1 MQCMQLPPTSM
12 TCIVATAAQL
22 QILKTGRLWWWGGRW
37 IYQKCADT
45 PDSDENHDHQN
56 FHSDDEAGFVHT
68 RENSW
73 QTHLYLVCV
82 GDTVCSGW
90 KIANAVDTPI
100 SQVTSKTGQKK
111 QTDDTLMC
119 TQMMQIYVQ
128 CTLRTQMIT
137 QQCAQLEKKTALTS
151 RFWTL
156 IIRSL
161 SLIWYL

>member
-1 MQCMQLPPTSM
+1 MQCMQLPTTYM

-68 RENSW
+68 GENSW

-100 SQVTSKTGQKK
+100 SQVTSKTGHKK

-119 TQMMQIYVQ
+119 TQMMQIYVHKDDADICAVHIAHTDDNTAM
-128 CTLRTQMIT
+128 CTAWKENCTDIT
-137 QQCAQLEKKTALTS
+137 ILNTHH
-151 RFWTL
+151 
-156 IIRSL
+156 
-161 SLIWYL
+161 